1 MPRADC
7 VWILCMDCG
16 AERQQVATTTWS
28 GLWLN
33 ASLHCQVENAINTH
47 MSVYGFI
54 GHIRH
59 IYPRS
64 SNNNNRWH
72 NLMRVEKI
80 IISSASDFYR
90 QPSSNMQTTCASG
103 WMDGWVGWVVWVAHS
118 PLYISPGDI
127 FVVKEFHPSSAF
139 LRHGNRRIIY
149 NCQRNC
155 PGPDC
160 RPLIYGIS

>member
-1 MPRADC
+1 MWILC
-7 VWILCMDCG
+7 VWIVGQNDNRLPQQPEADCG
-16 AERQQVATTTWS
+16 LTHRCTVKLQ
-28 GLWLN
+28 
-33 ASLHCQVENAINTH
+33 NAINTH
-47 MSVYGFI
+47 TMSVYGFI
-54 GHIRH
+54 GHIH
-59 IYPRS
+59 ICIYILR

-80 IISSASDFYR
+80 IISSTSDFYR

-103 WMDGWVGWVVWVAHS
+103 WMDGLVDGWIA
-118 PLYISPGDI
+118 LTLLFISPGDI

-155 PGPDC
+155 PGADC